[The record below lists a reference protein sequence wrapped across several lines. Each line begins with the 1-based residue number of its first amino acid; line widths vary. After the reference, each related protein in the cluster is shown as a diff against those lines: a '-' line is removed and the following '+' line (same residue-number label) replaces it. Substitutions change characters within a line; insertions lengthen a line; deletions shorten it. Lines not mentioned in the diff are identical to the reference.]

1 MIRRYGPWAAVLAV
15 LVSITGCGQSDSS
28 DDDESQEVAQ
38 ITILSDD
45 IPAGL
50 DYDGPSVP
58 APSAQEG
65 IVNLV
70 ENLVDNSRGEVNEDG
85 VQLLDFEN
93 FEGRLAES
101 WDYDPATLTWTFHLR
116 QGVVGCDGA
125 TFNADDVIYTFE
137 RAKSVTGAIAVS
149 WFEFNV
155 AAVDGFTPDVFDD
168 ESKRE
173 LGDEVTKVDDYTVK
187 IRQSAPSQLFLP
199 VMATF
204 ATGILDKETMEQH
217 KTGDDPWS
225 HKYNDT
231 VNLPGFGPYCLEK
244 WDKGSEFVVKANPKY
259 YRGAPPIS
267 RIVYRKVPESANR
280 LAALRSGAAQVAE
293 NLTPKQIEAAKQ
305 AEGLKVGGIIG
316 NENLF
321 LHMNFKSKPFDDPK
335 VRQAIATLIPYDQI
349 VNDGYFNQAK
359 KWEGHVPS
367 SFPGYVKPT
376 TQYATDPVRAKALL
390 AEAGYPE
397 GRGLDQFGGSFQLTY
412 VAEKESTLGP
422 IATMV
427 QAALRAAGIPA
438 QLNPVPN
445 SQFVDRLFV
454 KKDLP
459 FALDDQEKPVLIDAG
474 YALFNAQIS
483 SKAGA
488 PANNTNYSNP
498 RVDELTAAANVET
511 DEAKRAQMLAEAQE
525 ILQKDLNWV
534 PIVERKT
541 QWALSERI
549 NGLTWHPEN
558 ALRWFELSAAA
569 S

>member
-1 MIRRYGPWAAVLAV
+1 MIRRLGLWTAILAM
-15 LVSITGCGQSDSS
+15 LVSVGACGQSDSS
-28 DDDESQEVAQ
+28 DSQRRAAAQ

-70 ENLVDNSRGEVNEDG
+70 ENLVDNSRGQVNEDG
-85 VQLLDFEN
+85 VQLLDFKK

-101 WDYDPATLTWTFHLR
+101 WDFDPATLTWTFHLR

-137 RAKSVTGAIAVS
+137 RAKSVSGAIAVA
-149 WFEFNV
+149 WFEFRV
-155 AAVDGFTPDVFDD
+155 AAVDGFTPDVLEDK
-168 ESKRE
+168 SKRK
-173 LGDEVTKVDDYTVK
+173 LGDEVVKVDDYTVK

-204 ATGILDKETMEQH
+204 ATGILDKETML
-217 KTGDDPWS
+217 KNATPDDPWS
-225 HKYNDT
+225 HKYNDN
-231 VNLPGFGPYCLEK
+231 VNLPGFGPYCLER
-244 WDKGSEFVVKANPKY
+244 WNKGSEFVVEANPKY
-259 YRGAPPIS
+259 YRGAPPVS

-280 LAALRSGAAQVAE
+280 LAALKSGAAQVAE
-293 NLTPKQIEAAKQ
+293 NLTPKELESARQ
-305 AEGLKVGGIIG
+305 AQGLKVAGVIG

-321 LHMNFKSKPFDDPK
+321 LHMNFKSAPFDNPL
-335 VRQAIATLIPYDQI
+335 VRQAVAAAIPYDQI
-349 VNDGYFNQAK
+349 VKDAYFNQAK

-367 SFPGYVKPT
+367 SFPGYVRSAA
-376 TQYATDPVRAKALL
+376 QYATDAGRARALL
-390 AEAGYPE
+390 AQAGYPE
-397 GRGLDQFGGSFQLTY
+397 GRGLDRFGSSFQLTY
-412 VAEKESTLGP
+412 VTEKESTLGP
-422 IATMV
+422 VATMM
-427 QAALRAAGIPA
+427 QAALRGVGIPA

-445 SQFVDRLFV
+445 TQFVDRLFV
-454 KKDLP
+454 KRDLP

-488 PANNTNYSNP
+488 PANNTNYSSP

-511 DEAKRAQMLAEAQE
+511 DEAKRAQMLQEAQD
-525 ILQKDLNWV
+525 ILQRDLNWV

-541 QWALSERI
+541 QWAFSDKIRGI
-549 NGLTWHPEN
+549 TWHPEN
-558 ALRWFELSAAA
+558 ALRWFELSAAE

>member
-1 MIRRYGPWAAVLAV
+1 MIRRLGPLVAILAM
-15 LVSITGCGQSDSS
+15 LVSIAGCGQDDSS
-28 DDDESQEVAQ
+28 DSQSPAVEQ

-70 ENLVDNSRGEVNEDG
+70 ENLVDNSRGQVNEDG
-85 VQLLDFEN
+85 VQLLDFKK
-93 FEGRLAES
+93 FEGRLAQS

-125 TFNADDVIYTFE
+125 TFNADDVIYTFQ
-137 RAKSVTGAIAVS
+137 RAKSVSGAIAVS

-155 AAVDGFTPDVFDD
+155 AAVDGFTPDVITDK
-168 ESKRE
+168 SKRK
-173 LGDEVTKVDDYTVK
+173 LGDEVVKVDDYTVK
-187 IRQSAPSQLFLP
+187 VRQSAPSQLFLP

-204 ATGILDKETMEQH
+204 ATGILDKETMEKH
-217 KTGDDPWS
+217 ATPDDPWS

-244 WDKGSEFVVKANPKY
+244 WEKGSEFVVKANPRY

-280 LAALRSGAAQVAE
+280 LASLRSGAAQVAE
-293 NLTPKQIEAAKQ
+293 NLTPKEIEAARQ
-305 AEGLKVGGIIG
+305 AEGLKVGGVIG

-321 LHMNFKSKPFDDPK
+321 LHMNFKSPPFDNAK
-335 VRQAIATLIPYDQI
+335 VRQAVATAIPYDQI
-349 VNDGYFNQAK
+349 VKDGYFNQSK

-367 SFPGYVKPT
+367 SFPGYVKPA
-376 TQYATDPVRAKALL
+376 TQYTADPARARALL
-390 AEAGYPE
+390 AEAGFPE
-397 GRGLDQFGGSFQLTY
+397 GQGLDRFGSSFQLTY

-427 QAALRAAGIPA
+427 QAALREVGIPA

-511 DEAKRAQMLAEAQE
+511 DQGKREQMLAEAQE

-534 PIVERKT
+534 PVVERKT
-541 QWALSERI
+541 QWAFSERI
-549 NGLTWHPEN
+549 RGITWHPEN
-558 ALRWFELSAAA
+558 ALRWFELSAAP